1 MIFDYLPP
9 ELSVRD
15 QTLYLWD
22 FLRRR
27 GEAVRFPS
35 PSLFLRRQLVVYPSP
50 RLPRSPHALPLRSRP
65 PTPPAPCVPAPLQ
78 SPPSPLDLTRPVCV
92 FVCALRRQCPSRT
105 RQVGCV
111 RVPIATGVNQAA
123 GTARVKTATAR
134 RGSAGGGAKSWATSR
149 SAAAGLVSV
158 PGLVCG
164 DDEPGTPTLDRL
176 SKLVKLKYICAHR

>member
-1 MIFDYLPP
+1 MITSLPSYRSEAKPCISGISFAVEERLSDFLPP
-9 ELSVRD
+9 SLCRPL
-15 QTLYLWD
+15 Q
-22 FLRRR
+22 R
-27 GEAVRFPS
+27 GRLPLPPPTALAACAPAAL
-35 PSLFLRRQLVVYPSP
+35 PPAYPS
-50 RLPRSPHALPLRSRP
+50 RPL
-65 PTPPAPCVPAPLQ
+65 CVPAPLQ
-78 SPPSPLDLTRPVCV
+78 SPPSPLDLTRPVCE

-123 GTARVKTATAR
+123 GTARAKTATAR